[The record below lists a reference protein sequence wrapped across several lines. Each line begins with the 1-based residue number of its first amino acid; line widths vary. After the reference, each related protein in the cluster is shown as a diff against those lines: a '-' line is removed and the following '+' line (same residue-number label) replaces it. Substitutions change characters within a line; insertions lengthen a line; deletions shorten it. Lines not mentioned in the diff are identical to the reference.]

1 MVEYSSFFPGMQ
13 IEYSRRR
20 SKLWG
25 VMLRFSRNAGCM
37 TVKEEY
43 ENLERRVIRS
53 SVDWSGAGFTL
64 AEYLAGRFTYRAI
77 DEWRDRIAAGEIM
90 LNGELSDPERRLEL
104 HDRIEYFPADI
115 AEPEADLDYRIAYE
129 DDALLVVDKPGNLCV
144 HPSGPF
150 FKHTL
155 WHLLSSKYGKIH
167 LVNRLDRETSGLLV
181 AAKNPKAAAKL
192 GKPGWPMRKEY
203 LALVFGN
210 FADRIEA
217 YGFLVPDLA
226 SVVRKK
232 RRFVAGERPPEGA
245 VRPESART
253 VLLPERSGERYSLV
267 RALPETGRL
276 HQIRATLFSL
286 GFPLLGD
293 KLYGPDDGIFLK
305 IRSNAI
311 TAADRERLILPRQ
324 ALHSAKL
331 AFRHPDTG
339 ETVAVESPLPPDF
352 RLPGA

>member
-1 MVEYSSFFPGMQ
+1 M
-13 IEYSRRR
+13 
-20 SKLWG
+20 
-25 VMLRFSRNAGCM
+25 
-37 TVKEEY
+37 KEEY

-245 VRPESART
+245 VRPI
-253 VLLPERSGERYSLV
+253 GQ
-267 RALPETGRL
+267 GL
-276 HQIRATLFSL
+276 H
-286 GFPLLGD
+286 
-293 KLYGPDDGIFLK
+293 
-305 IRSNAI
+305 
-311 TAADRERLILPRQ
+311 RQ
-324 ALHSAKL
+324 ALI
-331 AFRHPDTG
+331 PI
-339 ETVAVESPLPPDF
+339 LPFSDSF
-352 RLPGA
+352 LFDLK